1 MAQDQVTMN
10 LLKADHLL
18 DLGKL
23 TEIVTEAILPSLQAL
38 TDLQSKED
46 FGRRQAWK
54 RSLSGACLL

>member
-1 MAQDQVTMN
+1 MRAASLEVHNSRARKEMPNMAQDQVTMN

-38 TDLQSKED
+38 TDL
-46 FGRRQAWK
+46 
-54 RSLSGACLL
+54 